1 MGDVGGREFE
11 QLKLPLLTT
20 AACHL
25 AMGRAGRLPHT
36 ITLHA
41 YLREANRKSK
51 LESKSK
57 SKLEQ
62 AKVLLEK
69 VTVCEQWG
77 GWQDTAA

>member
-25 AMGRAGRLPHT
+25 AMGRAGRLPH
-36 ITLHA
+36 
-41 YLREANRKSK
+41 KSK

-57 SKLEQ
+57 SKLE
-62 AKVLLEK
+62 
-69 VTVCEQWG
+69 
-77 GWQDTAA
+77 